1 MYCRANCGLLWLFV
15 LDMCATQFLLPHYY
29 HGFLFTW
36 VCAIIFSSY
45 IVCLKFL
52 PGKWYR
58 WLTLWWK
65 IWWLF
70 TSGGCPESRECS
82 DRSSLCTG
90 WSDSLSVIQ
99 LGFVASDCHGN
110 ISRAMVGPG
119 CQPCSPGS
127 PPPLPVPTHCS
138 RPWWSWAS
146 CTHKSCCCPLPSF
159 QPLFLRLVLNKCF
172 SSIQR
177 KNVYSKSLALINP
190 SFHCLP
196 SL

>member
-1 MYCRANCGLLWLFV
+1 
-15 LDMCATQFLLPHYY
+15 
-29 HGFLFTW
+29 
-36 VCAIIFSSY
+36 
-45 IVCLKFL
+45 
-52 PGKWYR
+52 
-58 WLTLWWK
+58 LTLWWK
-65 IWWLF
+65 IWSLF

-177 KNVYSKSLALINP
+177 KNVYSKSLALIFGLSSWVCIC
-190 SFHCLP
+190 SFI
-196 SL
+196 SLFTKSVRWRSTVSTVQWN